1 MKSAWEEAPQL
12 NSPCLTEFQTWYIF
26 VPDRGVFV
34 AMTLVTTAATQLDR
48 DAWFPLLIPRWKLCS
63 TVHRVWQ
70 TRTYIV
76 GSTFFKRGWKR
87 NCLLRISSLLIWCKG
102 KGKVDTHHRQIKH
115 RLIDAQQTHLT
126 STSYRPCALH
136 HLQYR
141 NLNNDFLMNII
152 KGWLN

>member
-12 NSPCLTEFQTWYIF
+12 NPPCLTEFQTWYIF

-63 TVHRVWQ
+63 TVLCARQ
-70 TRTYIV
+70 TQTYIV
-76 GSTFFKRGWKR
+76 GSTFFKRDWKR
-87 NCLLRISSLLIWCKG
+87 NRLLRISSLLIWCKG

-115 RLIDAQQTHLT
+115 LIGAQQTHLT

-136 HLQYR
+136 RVKYG
-141 NLNNDFLMNII
+141 NSNNDFLMNTI